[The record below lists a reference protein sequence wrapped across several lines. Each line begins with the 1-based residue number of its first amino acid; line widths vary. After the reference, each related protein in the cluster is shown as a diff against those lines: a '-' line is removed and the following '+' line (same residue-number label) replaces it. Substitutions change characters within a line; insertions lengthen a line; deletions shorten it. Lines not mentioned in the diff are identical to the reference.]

1 MATLTVAHDYDCSAS
16 TFFKKCVL
24 SRSYNEELYASLGFP
39 RFEWLEL
46 REGGR
51 RSFRKIRVVPSTGQ
65 LPAAVKKLV
74 GEGLSYI
81 EEGTFDEDAM
91 RFEFRVLPSAL
102 GDKAD
107 VTGRLWC
114 TARPGGGV
122 VRHASFD
129 SRVKVFGVGG
139 IIEEKMLENYQRSF
153 DAAARFTRGYLER
166 NGLLGV

>member
-16 TFFKKCVL
+16 TFFRKCVL
-24 SRSYNEELYASLGFP
+24 SRAYNEELYGSLGFP
-39 RFEWLEL
+39 AFEWLEL
-46 REGGR
+46 RESGAKT
-51 RSFRKIRVVPSTGQ
+51 FRKIRVVPSTGQ

-74 GEGLSYI
+74 GEGLSYV
-81 EEGTFDEDAM
+81 EEGTFDADAM
-91 RFEFRVLPSAL
+91 RFEFRVFPSAL

-114 TARPGGGV
+114 TERPAGV

-129 SRVKVFGVGG
+129 SRVKIFGIGS
-139 IIEEKMLENYQRSF
+139 IIEEKMLENYKRSF
-153 DAAARFTRGYLER
+153 DAAALFTRGYLER